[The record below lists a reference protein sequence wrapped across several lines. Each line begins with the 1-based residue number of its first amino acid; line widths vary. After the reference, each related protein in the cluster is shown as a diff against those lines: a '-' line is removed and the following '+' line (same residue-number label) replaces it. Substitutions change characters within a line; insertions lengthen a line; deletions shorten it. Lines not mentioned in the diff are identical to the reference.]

1 MLKFELLHSF
11 FKLIIVPFAKIEI
24 FNALLLLDHYDRDDL
39 KSDYISCS
47 LGIQ

>member
-24 FNALLLLDHYDRDDL
+24 FNALLFLDYYDRDDL
-39 KSDYISCS
+39 EFGKSDYISCS
-47 LGIQ
+47 